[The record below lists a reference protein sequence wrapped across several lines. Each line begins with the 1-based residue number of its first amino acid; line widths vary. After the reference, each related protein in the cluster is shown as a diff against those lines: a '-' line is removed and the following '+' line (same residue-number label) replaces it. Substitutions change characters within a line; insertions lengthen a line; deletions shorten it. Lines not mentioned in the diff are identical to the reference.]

1 MTRITEILEAVEGS
15 DLSDEQVGEF
25 YAELQTLF
33 ADIREG
39 KVEDVA
45 STDLETLRLIV
56 ETTELL
62 AVAAAA
68 RFEAAEKV
76 DAEIAAL
83 EARLAVEA
91 SDEEPEE
98 APAEEEAEE
107 GEPTEDE
114 VAEVVAEAE
123 AVLAEEPEPVTAA
136 APPSLGEIAKA
147 APARTRPRQA
157 PAAPKYTIQGQT
169 GPLADMGAVANELAD
184 AWNSGV
190 TSSYGDQ
197 VRVAR
202 VNFAYP
208 EDRVLRNM
216 DGDDVAEKIEAVVAS
231 GQDPSSWNDSVVAS
245 GGWCAPTDVDY
256 TILQTAGNQRPVTA
270 SLPRF
275 QATRGGIRV
284 APAMPPFFPSGAAQV
299 SYDASDPTVPVT
311 VWDSDTD
318 ADPDGDTKGVGTIE
332 CPEFSEY
339 FTQAI
344 VKRQR
349 FSNFSARAFPE
360 NVQAYTEFA
369 MAAHA
374 HAAETILLDGIK
386 GASTQVTVPQTFGA
400 ARDIAEAI
408 KRAATGYRSRHR
420 NSGVTLRALVPSWVT
435 TLGDID
441 LMRGLQS
448 DPSFVRDGE
457 AIFRSMLSVAGVNV
471 TFYEDTPTTG
481 VSQVFGTQ
489 GAGVLNPFPT
499 QVQWGLYD
507 EGHFLFLD
515 GGTLDLG
522 IVRDATLNST
532 NDYET
537 FVETFEGLAPR
548 GSEALW
554 ITSAVCADGTSS
566 AGVESAVVCES

>member
-1 MTRITEILEAVEGS
+1 V
-15 DLSDEQVGEF
+15 
-25 YAELQTLF
+25 
-33 ADIREG
+33 
-39 KVEDVA
+39 
-45 STDLETLRLIV
+45 IV
-56 ETTELL
+56 ETNELL

-68 RFEAAEKV
+68 RYEAAEAV
-76 DAEIAAL
+76 AQEIAAL
-83 EARLAVEA
+83 EARLVV
-91 SDEEPEE
+91 E
-98 APAEEEAEE
+98 APAEAPAEVEVEAVAEV
-107 GEPTEDE
+107 EPTAEE

-123 AVLAEEPEPVTAA
+123 EAVAEAAEQPEPVTAA
-136 APPSLGEIAKA
+136 APPTLGEIAKA
-147 APARTRPRQA
+147 APAKTRPR
-157 PAAPKYTIQGQT
+157 PAAEPAKYTIQGQT
-169 GPLADMGAVANELAD
+169 GRLDDMGAVAHELAD
-184 AWNSGV
+184 AWNSGL
-190 TSSYGDQ
+190 TSSYGNK

-202 VNFAYP
+202 VNFNYS
-208 EDRVLRNM
+208 EDRVLRNL
-216 DGDDVAEKIEAVVAS
+216 DGDDVASKIDAVVAS
-231 GQDPSSWNDSVVAS
+231 GQNPASWTDAVVAS

-284 APAMPPFFPSGAAQV
+284 APAMPPFFPAATDLV
-299 SYDASDPTVPVT
+299 GYDASDPEKTVS
-311 VWDSDTD
+311 VWNSDTD
-318 ADPDGDTKGVGTIE
+318 ADPDGDTKGIGTIE

-339 FTQAI
+339 LTAAI

-349 FSNFSARAFPE
+349 FSNFSSRAFPE
-360 NVQAYTEFA
+360 NVQAWTDFA

-420 NSGVTLRALVPSWVT
+420 NPGLVLRALVPSWVT

-441 LMRGLQS
+441 LMRGMQS
-448 DPSFVRDGE
+448 DPSFLRDGE
-457 AIFRSMLSVAGVNV
+457 SIFRSMLSVAGVNV

-481 VSQVFGTQ
+481 VSQVIGAQ
-489 GAGVLNPFPT
+489 AAGVLNPFPA

-522 IVRDATLNST
+522 IVRDSDLNST

-548 GSEALW
+548 GSESLW
-554 ITSAVCADGTSS
+554 ITSAVCADGTS
-566 AGVESAVVCES
+566 AAAIEDAVVCSS